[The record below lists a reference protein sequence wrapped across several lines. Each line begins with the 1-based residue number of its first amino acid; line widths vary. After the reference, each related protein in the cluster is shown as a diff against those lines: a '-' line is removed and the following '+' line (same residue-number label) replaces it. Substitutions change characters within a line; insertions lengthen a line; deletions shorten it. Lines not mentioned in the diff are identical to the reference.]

1 MSAHAED
8 IQAHVKT
15 YVVVFAVLAALTVIT
30 VAISYLDLSTPMAIA
45 VALLVA
51 STKAGLVA
59 LFFMHLIDEKKIIYA
74 LLALA
79 VVFFAM
85 CMSIP
90 TGWHVGQ
97 VKSGSLWSS
106 METGNAAIDHGDSD
120 HGDSGHGD
128 SDHGNHDHGDHD
140 HDHHGGGH

>member
-51 STKAGLVA
+51 SSKAGLVA

-74 LLALA
+74 VLALA
-79 VVFFAM
+79 VAFFAV

-90 TGWHVGQ
+90 TAWHVGL

-106 METGNAAIDHGDSD
+106 METGSAAGGHETG
-120 HGDSGHGD
+120 GHGD
-128 SDHGNHDHGDHD
+128 SSGHDHGGHGDSSHD
-140 HDHHGGGH
+140 DHGGGH

>member
-51 STKAGLVA
+51 TTKAGLVA

-79 VVFFAM
+79 AVFFAM

-90 TGWHVGQ
+90 TEWRLGQ
-97 VKSGSLWSS
+97 VKSSSVWSS
-106 METGNAAIDHGDSD
+106 IETGSAAGGHETGGHGDHDHGDHDHGDSD

-128 SDHGNHDHGDHD
+128 
-140 HDHHGGGH
+140 HGGGH

>member
-30 VAISYLDLSTPMAIA
+30 VAISYLDLSTPVAIA

-79 VVFFAM
+79 AVFFAM

-90 TGWHVGQ
+90 TEWHVGQ

-106 METGNAAIDHGDSD
+106 IEIGNAAGGHETGGHETGG

-128 SDHGNHDHGDHD
+128 HDHGDHD
-140 HDHHGGGH
+140 HQGGGH